1 MELEI
6 EHQRLLNKYY
16 TNYVIADILFNDYL
30 INLQKKISNV
40 NTKNIEIKY
49 ILDDY
54 ERSKQNQKLFKEKH
68 KNIY

>member
-1 MELEI
+1 
-6 EHQRLLNKYY
+6 

>member
-30 INLQKKISNV
+30 INLQKKNSSV